1 MTGLTNHKENLDAL
15 RMEIARG
22 RLDGFL
28 VPRVDEHLGEL
39 G

>member
-1 MTGLTNHKENLDAL
+1 MTGITNHKERLDAL
-15 RMEIARG
+15 RREMARG

-28 VPRVDEHLGEL
+28 VPRADEHLGEL